1 MSSTDLAA
9 CVMEVTGSTRQ
20 VALNLLAACAND
32 VQAAV
37 NLFLANEE
45 NDEVDVET
53 VPDVPE
59 PCLGEDNVR
68 APIAPIREQ
77 LIGPDDDNF
86 RHASQTSG
94 SKARSLPRIKVC
106 PLRDFAREGSI
117 MEESLAGGD
126 ATLLPSSVIE
136 RPTRSSRTTR
146 AQEMTRRA
154 RSSTTTSSSS
164 SSLNSSVGRLGL
176 GDLFR
181 PPTDLAVAG
190 TFQYVR
196 TRATNMKRWL
206 LVNVQ
211 SDNFN
216 SQLLNRDVWSQ
227 IKVRDLIKTNF
238 LLWQVLSDTSEGTRF
253 VTFYHCNETPYICI
267 IDPRTGEELW
277 KSEHP
282 NKIDFLES
290 LQVFLSEHASEG
302 FFQSDSTKPGPS
314 SSNTEKYLTKTATST
329 GQRKRTR
336 SVENHATELSEEEQI
351 MLAVRNSLKENGV
364 ASNTSKKSKVFS
376 EDDEE
381 EAFQEISDSD
391 DESQNSPPKKNT
403 SNSNTEDKHKTA
415 ESTPPELHTAYLGN
429 LTGEITT
436 LKIRLVNAGVD
447 KSVIIKWPSDT
458 KLRALQLYISE
469 HFPMVKE
476 KFKLISPFP
485 RKVVDLDEENL
496 MQTLKDANLHPSS
509 TLHVHLD
516 D

>member
-1 MSSTDLAA
+1 MSSADLAA

-37 NLFLANEE
+37 NLFLANDE
-45 NDEVDVET
+45 NGEVDVES
-53 VPDVPE
+53 VADVVNPY
-59 PCLGEDNVR
+59 PGEDDVR

-86 RHASQTSG
+86 RHSSQTTG

-117 MEESLAGGD
+117 MEESLVGPE
-126 ATLLPSSVIE
+126 ATMLPSVPND
-136 RPTRSSRTTR
+136 RPTRSSRSSR
-146 AQEMTRRA
+146 ALEMSRRA
-154 RSSTTTSSSS
+154 RSSTSTSSSS
-164 SSLNSSVGRLGL
+164 NSTVGRLGL

-196 TRATNMKRWL
+196 TKATNMKRWL

-227 IKVRDLIKTNF
+227 VKVRDLIKINF
-238 LLWQVLSDTSEGTRF
+238 LLWQVASDTSEGARF
-253 VTFYHCNETPYICI
+253 STFYHCNETPYICI

-277 KSEHP
+277 KSKHP

-302 FFQSDSTKPGPS
+302 FFQSDLSKPGPS
-314 SSNTEKYLTKTATST
+314 SSMQSNTDKSITRTVT
-329 GQRKRTR
+329 GNRKRTR
-336 SVENHATELSEEEQI
+336 SVEHATELTEEEQI
-351 MLAVRNSLKENGV
+351 MLAVRNSLNENGF
-364 ASNTSKKSKVFS
+364 ANNSKKSKNS
-376 EDDEE
+376 EDEE
-381 EAFQEISDSD
+381 DVFQEISDSD
-391 DESQNSPPKKNT
+391 DDLQNTPVKNKKPET
-403 SNSNTEDKHKTA
+403 DDTQDK
-415 ESTPPELHTAYLGN
+415 EEVIPELHTAYLGTAN
-429 LTGEITT
+429 DEITT

-447 KSVIIKWPSDT
+447 ESVTIKWPSDT

-469 HFPMVKE
+469 HFPKVNG

>member
-1 MSSTDLAA
+1 MSSVDLAA

-20 VALNLLAACAND
+20 VALSLLAACAND

-45 NDEVDVET
+45 ESGEVDVES
-53 VPDVPE
+53 VADIVAP
-59 PCLGEDNVR
+59 GEDEVR
-68 APIAPIREQ
+68 APIAPKREQ

-86 RHASQTSG
+86 RHASQTTG
-94 SKARSLPRIKVC
+94 AKGRSLPRIKVC
-106 PLRDFAREGSI
+106 PLRDFAREGSL
-117 MEESLAGGD
+117 MEESLAGSD
-126 ATLLPSSVIE
+126 AIMLPSVLND
-136 RPTRSSRTTR
+136 RPTRSSKSTR
-146 AQEMTRRA
+146 ALEMSRRA
-154 RSSTTTSSSS
+154 RSSTSTSSSS
-164 SSLNSSVGRLGL
+164 NSSVGRLGL

-181 PPTDLAVAG
+181 PPTDLTVAG
-190 TFQYVR
+190 TFQYAR
-196 TRATNMKRWL
+196 TKATSIKRWL

-238 LLWQVLSDTSEGTRF
+238 LLWQVSSDTSEGARF
-253 VTFYHCNETPYICI
+253 STFYHCNETPYISI

-277 KSEHP
+277 KTEHP

-314 SSNTEKYLTKTATST
+314 SSMQSNTEKSLTRTVSSALH
-329 GQRKRTR
+329 RKRTL
-336 SVENHATELSEEEQI
+336 SNDHATELSEEEQI
-351 MLAVRNSLKENGV
+351 MLAVRNSLQENGF
-364 ASNTSKKSKVFS
+364 ANNSSKKSKTVS
-376 EDDEE
+376 EDEE

-391 DESQNSPPKKNT
+391 DDSQNTPVKYNGINTQDLNKNEKVIT
-403 SNSNTEDKHKTA
+403 
-415 ESTPPELHTAYLGN
+415 ELHTAYLGAS
-429 LTGEITT
+429 TDEITT

-447 KSVIIKWPSDT
+447 ESVTIKWPSDT

-469 HFPMVKE
+469 HFPTVNE

-485 RKVVDLDEENL
+485 RKIVDLDEENL